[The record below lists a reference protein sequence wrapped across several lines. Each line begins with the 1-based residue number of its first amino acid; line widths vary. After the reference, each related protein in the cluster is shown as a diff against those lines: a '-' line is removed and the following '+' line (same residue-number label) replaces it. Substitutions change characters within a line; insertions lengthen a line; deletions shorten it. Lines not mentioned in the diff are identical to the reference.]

1 MAESAIDRTVRALDL
16 VPFVTAHPGVQIS
29 ELAKK
34 FNVSEKQIIKDLELI
49 FLCGLPGYT
58 PYELIDLTFEDGLV
72 TVIDPQLLDKPRQF
86 SETESVILNLGL
98 MLIKSITVNPDQLHL
113 INELL
118 AKLADKFQHTK
129 HAILSK
135 IDKPKFYEEL
145 QNYINSG
152 DSISIKY
159 QSISSDLIT
168 TRSIRPIGI
177 NFKNGFF
184 YLLGFDLKSG
194 DERTFRVDQLI
205 EIAKNPMDQKQAE
218 YSIDQASSI
227 EFILESRDRL
237 FTEKYRDIFSKIEE
251 KRGIFSIHGV
261 VSNRAW
267 LLRWLLSNCGSVKV
281 ISPDWLKDNIAD
293 RANSAL
299 KLYSH
304 PTNGAQQQG
313 RI

>member
-168 TRSIRPIGI
+168 TRSIRPFGI

-227 EFILESRDRL
+227 EFILESR
-237 FTEKYRDIFSKIEE
+237 S
-251 KRGIFSIHGV
+251 V
-261 VSNRAW
+261 V
-267 LLRWLLSNCGSVKV
+267 
-281 ISPDWLKDNIAD
+281 
-293 RANSAL
+293 
-299 KLYSH
+299 H
-304 PTNGAQQQG
+304 
-313 RI
+313 